1 MDLTTARG
9 LALIDRQIGLSP
21 LPPAEYEIARKV
33 ILATGDFDYRSLIGF
48 SPRAIVSGAA
58 ALAAR
63 SPIVVDVEMV
73 KVGILPF
80 LQETFVNPVYCC
92 WDDIPDQDIRS
103 LIRRY
108 PEGIFAIGESLPA
121 LTTLIEAIESGD
133 CQPALAIVTPAGWI
147 EAKMAKERVKD
158 SGVSYISIEGGKGSA
173 AVAVAIVNAL
183 AELAWQI
190 HR

>member
-9 LALIDRQIGLSP
+9 LALIDRHIGLSP

-33 ILATGDFDYRSLIGF
+33 ILATGDFEYRSLTCF
-48 SPRAIVSGAA
+48 SPRAVVDGAA

-63 SPIVVDVEMV
+63 SPIVVDTEMV

-92 WDDIPDQDIRS
+92 WDDIPDRDIRS

-108 PEGIFAIGESLPA
+108 PEGIFAIGESLPVLA
-121 LTTLIEAIESGD
+121 ILIEAIESGN
-133 CQPALAIVTPAGWI
+133 CQPALVIATPAGWI
-147 EAKMAKERVKD
+147 EAKLAKDRLKD
-158 SGVSYISIEGGKGSA
+158 SGASYISIEGGKGSA
-173 AVAVAIVNAL
+173 TVTVAIVNAL